1 MKEQVYKCKCG
12 SDEFVELYNVEQII
26 DNKGNK
32 MLELKRKLD
41 KSDCIHNHYNGK
53 KLKRNK
59 KYRCKN
65 CGSANK
71 GLFVQQFYEEVV
83 VDKFGLPI
91 DTEHADIIEKGYAC
105 MECGQSEGLVE
116 NVGQ

>member
-59 KYRCKN
+59 KYRCKS

-71 GLFVQQFYEEVV
+71 GLLFNSFM
-83 VDKFGLPI
+83 KKL
-91 DTEHADIIEKGYAC
+91 
-105 MECGQSEGLVE
+105 
-116 NVGQ
+116 

>member
-26 DNKGNK
+26 DSKGNK
-32 MLELKRKLD
+32 MLELRRKLA
-41 KSDCIHNHYNGK
+41 KSDCTHNQYNGK

-59 KYRCKN
+59 KYRCQK

-71 GLFVQQFYEEVV
+71 GLFVKQFYEEVV

-91 DTEHADIIEKGYAC
+91 DPEHADIIEKGYAC
-105 MECGQSEGLVE
+105 MDCGQSEGLVE
-116 NVGQ
+116 NVGN

>member
-71 GLFVQQFYEEVV
+71 GLFVKQFYEEVV

-116 NVGQ
+116 NVGN